1 MFYYLLAGAN
11 EVEAQEYHLSKPEE
25 YFYLN
30 KVCRNLI
37 CSAIFSNYMFLQDS
51 WSVIAL
57 GWFISCL
64 VGPDTVMFHSV
75 FQTGCFDL
83 DGVDE
88 AYEFLR
94 LKQSM
99 DMVGFSS
106 DTQRK

>member
-1 MFYYLLAGAN
+1 MACINSKSACKWFL
-11 EVEAQEYHLSKPEE
+11 HILSMPASRQSLSTPSIV
-25 YFYLN
+25 F
-30 KVCRNLI
+30 
-37 CSAIFSNYMFLQDS
+37 
-51 WSVIAL
+51 AL
-57 GWFISCL
+57 FVL
-64 VGPDTVMFHSV
+64 
-75 FQTGCFDL
+75 QTGCFDL

>member
-1 MFYYLLAGAN
+1 M
-11 EVEAQEYHLSKPEE
+11 EIYHILVSWVGHLVT
-25 YFYLN
+25 FYL
-30 KVCRNLI
+30 
-37 CSAIFSNYMFLQDS
+37 
-51 WSVIAL
+51 
-57 GWFISCL
+57 
-64 VGPDTVMFHSV
+64 PDL
-75 FQTGCFDL
+75 QTGCFDL